1 MNSHARIFI
10 FAVLFGISQVSMAA
24 SSEQAATEFVQR
36 QHLGDNL
43 KMLGIATAQKT
54 QTFAMMASRLG
65 QAEAQLLVSK
75 ELYAYAEQYQAQW
88 NANLAKIYARH
99 FTAEEL
105 ASLVTQGKTSPFVG
119 KLVGK
124 QRIIGS
130 EMQQLSTS
138 LLTDYVSAAMNSAF
152 AKFSKKL

>member
-1 MNSHARIFI
+1 MNAHARIFV
-10 FAVLFGISQVSMAA
+10 FAVLFSIAQVSMA
-24 SSEQAATEFVQR
+24 SSREQTAAEFVQR
-36 QHLGDNL
+36 QQLGNNL

-65 QAEAQLLVSK
+65 QTEAQHMVSK
-75 ELYAYAEQYQAQW
+75 ELDAYADQYQGLW

-105 ASLVTQGKTSPFVG
+105 ASLVTQGRTSPFIG
-119 KLVGK
+119 KLMEK
-124 QRIIGS
+124 QRIIGY
-130 EMQQLSTS
+130 EMQQLSTP

-152 AKFSKKL
+152 AKFSKK

>member
-1 MNSHARIFI
+1 MNVHARICI
-10 FAVLFGISQVSMAA
+10 FAVVFGISQVSMAS
-24 SSEQAATEFVQR
+24 SSEQAASEFVQR
-36 QHLGDNL
+36 QHLGGNL
-43 KMLGIATAQKT
+43 KMLAIATAQKT
-54 QTFAMMASRLG
+54 QTFAMMAARLG
-65 QAEAQLLVSK
+65 QAEAQLMVSK
-75 ELYAYAEQYQAQW
+75 ELDAYAFQYQGLW

-105 ASLVTQGKTSPFVG
+105 ASLLTQGKTSPFVG
-119 KLVGK
+119 KLVEQ

-130 EMQQLSTS
+130 EMQQLSTP